1 MHRLLI
7 ALGAC
12 ALGVGAVVATAQT
25 PTPAGPAPAAQLRS
39 GETYLW
45 SGELVSFDAGTRA
58 LTLRT
63 RILSE
68 AAPEVGRFTGGDHVL
83 VTWSGLDIHAGAVR
97 RVGRYDAAQPVLDF
111 FALPAELASR
121 DVPNDVITL
130 RIRIPEA
137 SVAAVKGLKP
147 GAWVTVTARQR
158 PKTDADAIVG
168 VAAYIRSQT

>member
-1 MHRLLI
+1 MRRLLI

-12 ALGVGAVVATAQT
+12 ALGVGAVVATAQA
-25 PTPAGPAPAAQLRS
+25 PTPAAQPRS

-45 SGELVSFDAGTRA
+45 SGEFVSLDAGTRA

-68 AAPEVGRFTGGDHVL
+68 AAPDVGRFTAGDRVL

-97 RVGRYDAAQPVLDF
+97 RVGRYDAAQPILDF
-111 FALPAELASR
+111 FALPAELAAR